1 MKENCKSILT
11 ILLLISVGLLFM
23 AMILPELSTYNTLS
37 YDYFTQNTYE
47 EVGAKNMVTG
57 IYLDYRLFDS
67 LLEAGILFVVT
78 AGVLFMGKKDEE
90 VR

>member
-1 MKENCKSILT
+1 MKESYKTILT
-11 ILLLISVGLLFM
+11 LLLLTVTAALFFIN
-23 AMILPELSTYNTLS
+23 ILPYLDGYNTTS
-37 YDYFTQNTYE
+37 YTYFTENTYA

>member
-1 MKENCKSILT
+1 MKPKYRGYLT
-11 ILLLISVGLLFM
+11 WALIVLIAFLFIYKM
-23 AMILPELSTYNTLS
+23 LPELDEYSSTS
-37 YDYFTQNTYE
+37 YDYYSVNTFA
-47 EVGAKNMVTG
+47 EVGSKNMVTG

-78 AGVLFMGKKDEE
+78 AGILFMSKKDEE

>member
-1 MKENCKSILT
+1 MPNIYGQDPSSLVHLQFNKLQ
-11 ILLLISVGLLFM
+11 LLFNK
-23 AMILPELSTYNTLS
+23 T
-37 YDYFTQNTYE
+37 FT
-47 EVGAKNMVTG
+47 EVGSKNMVTG

-78 AGVLFMGKKDEE
+78 AGILFMGKKDEE

>member
-1 MKENCKSILT
+1 MREKIRKIFAFLA
-11 ILLLISVGLLFM
+11 LIVICLIFM
-23 AMILPELSTYNTLS
+23 VKILPALSTYNLTS
-37 YDYFTQNTYE
+37 YNYYSTKTFT
-47 EVGAKNMVTG
+47 EVGSKNMVTG

-78 AGVLFMGKKDEE
+78 AGILFMGKKDEE

>member
-1 MKENCKSILT
+1 MKEKHRRFLNV
-11 ILLLISVGLLFM
+11 LLIVFVAVLI
-23 AMILPELSTYNTLS
+23 AYKILPHLEVFDSTS
-37 YDYFTQNTYE
+37 YDYFSTKTYE
-47 EVGAKNMVTG
+47 EVGSKNMVTG

>member
-1 MKENCKSILT
+1 MREKIRKVFAFIA
-11 ILLLISVGLLFM
+11 LIAIGGIFM
-23 AMILPELSTYNTLS
+23 AEILPELSSYNSTS
-37 YDYFTQNTYE
+37 YDYYSVKTLS
-47 EVGAKNMVTG
+47 EVGSKNMVTG

-78 AGVLFMGKKDEE
+78 AGILFMGKKDEE

>member
-1 MKENCKSILT
+1 MKETYKK
-11 ILLLISVGLLFM
+11 LLVIGLMLAIGALFVLKIM
-23 AMILPELSTYNTLS
+23 PELYTFDSTS
-37 YDYFTQNTYE
+37 YDYFTEKTYE

-78 AGVLFMGKKDEE
+78 AGVLFMGKRC
-90 VR
+90 V

>member
-1 MKENCKSILT
+1 MKEKHRRFLNV
-11 ILLLISVGLLFM
+11 LLIVFM
-23 AMILPELSTYNTLS
+23 AVLIAYKILPHLEVFDSTS
-37 YDYFTQNTYE
+37 YDYFSTKTYE
-47 EVGAKNMVTG
+47 EVGSKNMVTG

>member
-1 MKENCKSILT
+1 MKQKYKFYMT
-11 ILLLISVGLLFM
+11 WLLMIGIGSLF
-23 AMILPELSTYNTLS
+23 AFKILPDLNSFNATS
-37 YDYFTQNTYE
+37 YAYFSANTYAE
-47 EVGAKNMVTG
+47 IGAKNMVTG

-78 AGVLFMGKKDEE
+78 AGILFMSKKDEE

>member
-1 MKENCKSILT
+1 MKENCKSILM

>member
-1 MKENCKSILT
+1 MREKVRKYFAFIA
-11 ILLLISVGLLFM
+11 LIVIGGIFLDKL
-23 AMILPELSTYNTLS
+23 LPELSSYNLTS
-37 YDYFTQNTYE
+37 YDYYSTKTLS
-47 EVGAKNMVTG
+47 EVGSKNMVTG

-78 AGVLFMGKKDEE
+78 AGILFMGKKDEE

>member
-1 MKENCKSILT
+1 MKESCKSILT
-11 ILLLISVGLLFM
+11 ILLLMSVGLLFM
-23 AMILPELSTYNTLS
+23 VMILPELSGYNTLS
-37 YDYFTQNTYE
+37 YDYFIKNTYE

>member
-1 MKENCKSILT
+1 MKQKYKFYLT
-11 ILLLISVGLLFM
+11 WLLMIGLGSLF
-23 AMILPELSTYNTLS
+23 ALKILPDLDNFNATSYAYFST
-37 YDYFTQNTYE
+37 NTYSE
-47 EVGAKNMVTG
+47 IGAKNMVTG

-78 AGVLFMGKKDEE
+78 AGILFMSKKDEE

>member
-1 MKENCKSILT
+1 MKKNFKMILALT
-11 ILLLISVGLLFM
+11 LLLGIGLLFTVEV
-23 AMILPELSTYNTLS
+23 LPELSEFNSTS
-37 YDYFTQNTYE
+37 YDYFSSKTYE
-47 EVGAKNMVTG
+47 EVGSKNMVTG

-67 LLEAGILFVVT
+67 LLEAGILFIVT